1 MPQTCYHDFKMR
13 TFLKTQLA
21 SFFTIAIFITS
32 VFSIQPSLVTRS
44 AHAACTDTAAPSV
57 VWENCRKRNLIMDS
71 FNFSGSNFTRSDLSA
86 SDLRNSNLKNTVF
99 VKTNLVRA
107 SLSGSDAENAN
118 FEGVIASRTD
128 FSKGNY
134 KNANFLKAEV
144 SRSNFSNSNLEN
156 AVMSKADFSRV
167 NFFNSNLR
175 GVNLSF
181 TDISRTNLTNVSI
194 DENFSLEGSYM
205 FLTRIEGLDLSGLKT
220 LKQWQIDMACGNDA
234 TILPQGLSK
243 PASWP
248 CDFKGDD

>member
-1 MPQTCYHDFKMR
+1 MR
-13 TFLKTQLA
+13 PFLKTQLA
-21 SFFTIAIFITS
+21 SFLVKAIFITS
-32 VFSIQPSLVTRS
+32 IFGLQPNLITSS

-57 VWENCRKRNLIMDS
+57 NWINCRKRNLIMDN
-71 FNFSGSNFTRSDLSA
+71 FNFSGANFTRSDLSA
-86 SDLRNSNLKNTVF
+86 SDLRNSNLKNTIF

-128 FSKGNY
+128 FSKVNF

-167 NFFNSNLR
+167 NFFNSNLK

-181 TDISRTNLTNVSI
+181 TDISRTNLTNISI
-194 DENFSLEGSYM
+194 DENFTLEGSYM
-205 FLTRIEGLDLSGLKT
+205 FLTRIEGVDLSSLKT

-234 TILPQGLSK
+234 TILPQGISR
-243 PASWP
+243 PNSWP
-248 CDFKGDD
+248 CNPKSDD